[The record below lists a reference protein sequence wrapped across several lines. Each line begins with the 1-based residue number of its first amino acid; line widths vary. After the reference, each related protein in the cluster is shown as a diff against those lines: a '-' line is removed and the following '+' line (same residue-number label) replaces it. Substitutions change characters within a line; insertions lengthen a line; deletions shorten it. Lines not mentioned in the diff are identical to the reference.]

1 MIIKF
6 TTNSHAPCK
15 DASQIRRGDIVE
27 VNTVHSASVAYVE
40 KLPEGTYRLV
50 LNIFKDG
57 ELFVTERII
66 RADKKIKVKNH
77 CNFDN

>member
-6 TTNSHAPCK
+6 TTNSSAPCK
-15 DASQIRRGDIVE
+15 DASQIRRGDVVE
-27 VNTVHSASVAYVE
+27 VNTVHSASVASVE

-50 LNIFKDG
+50 LNIYKD
-57 ELFVTERII
+57 EKLFVTQRII
-66 RADKKIKVKNH
+66 RADKKIKVKHH

>member
-6 TTNSHAPCK
+6 TTNGPAPCK
-15 DASQIRRGDIVE
+15 DASQIRRGDVVE
-27 VNTVHSASVAYVE
+27 VNTVHSASVANVE

-50 LNIFKDG
+50 LNIFKD
-57 ELFVTERII
+57 EKLFVTQRII
-66 RADKKIKVKNH
+66 RADQKIKVKHH